1 MNITIL
7 IYDQFTALDAIGPYE
22 VLCRIPG
29 ANIQFVGKERG
40 LVPTDTNMLNI
51 SADYRMDDITE
62 TDILLIPGG
71 LEGTYAAAKDGDILA
86 WVQALHTKTQWTT
99 SVCTGSLILGAAGI
113 LQGLEV
119 TTHWGAR
126 EQLADYGATY
136 VAQRFVQQD
145 KIVTAA
151 GVSAGIDMALWL
163 VGKIMGTQIAESI
176 QLGIE
181 YDPQP
186 PYDCGS
192 YEKAPSALRDAM
204 ENALRPRLANDGG
217 S

>member
-29 ANIQFVGKERG
+29 ANTQFVGKERG

-99 SVCTGSLILGAAGI
+99 
-113 LQGLEV
+113 
-119 TTHWGAR
+119 R

-163 VGKIMGTQIAESI
+163 VGKIMGTQVAESI